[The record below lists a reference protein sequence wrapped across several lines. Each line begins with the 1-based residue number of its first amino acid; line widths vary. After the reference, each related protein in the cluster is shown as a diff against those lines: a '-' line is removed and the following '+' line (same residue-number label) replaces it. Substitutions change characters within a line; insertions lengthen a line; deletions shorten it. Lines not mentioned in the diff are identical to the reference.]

1 MGFRRVTDGCVLL
14 LVINAMTSNSI
25 KVEAVSPLIFVVVV
39 MEEGVMT
46 KGGIFLFNL
55 F

>member
-25 KVEAVSPLIFVVVV
+25 KVEAVSPLLF
-39 MEEGVMT
+39 
-46 KGGIFLFNL
+46 FLL
-55 F
+55 L